1 MDLAIILIFVSL
13 AVFLLLSVP
22 IGVSIGLSVVV
33 GMTFS
38 DMLPYEFL
46 IQKMVTSLD
55 VFPLMAVP
63 FFIMAGEIMQK
74 GSMAQRLLAVSRSLV
89 GHLTGGMAHISVL
102 TSMFYGSLSGSAPAT
117 VAAVGGIMIPAM
129 VKEKYSKSFA
139 TAVNTAAG
147 CLGVIIP
154 PSVPLI
160 IYGTTAGVSVGDL
173 FMAGVIPGLFVGACL
188 MVCSYILAKKHGFTG
203 RSERAP
209 MSEIVSSF
217 LASVPALMVPIIV
230 LGGIY
235 GGFTTPTEAGVIAVV
250 YSFIVEGLFLR
261 TLSLEKIKEVFKSTS
276 LTTASIFLVV
286 ATATALG
293 QILLF
298 YNLPNQLVGILT
310 GITENKY
317 ILILII
323 LAFLLVM
330 GTFMDAL
337 ANILILTPLLLPV
350 AKTLGFDPIHFG
362 IIMIVCSS
370 MGFLTP
376 PVGVNLFVGCSI
388 SKISIERLS
397 VAILPFLLTMVIAL
411 LSLTFLW
418 EPAKS
423 CWVAFL
429 GFVA

>member
-1 MDLAIILIFVSL
+1 METAIILTFVAL
-13 AVFLLLSVP
+13 AAFLLLSVP
-22 IGVSIGLSVVV
+22 IGIAIGMSVIV
-33 GMTFS
+33 GVWAG
-38 DMLPYEFL
+38 DMLPYEFI

-74 GSMAQRLLAVSRSLV
+74 GSMAQRLLTVSKKLV
-89 GHLTGGMAHISVL
+89 GHMTGGMAHISVL
-102 TSMFYGSLSGSAPAT
+102 TSMFYGALSGSAPAT
-117 VAAVGGIMIPAM
+117 VAAVGGIMVPSMI
-129 VKEKYSKSFA
+129 KEGYSRSFS

-147 CLGVIIP
+147 CLGVMIP

-173 FMAGVIPGLFVGACL
+173 FIAGVVPGVFVGICL
-188 MVCSYILAKKHGFTG
+188 MICSYVISKKHGYTG
-203 RSERAP
+203 TGDRAGFK
-209 MSEIVSSF
+209 EIMIATKEALV
-217 LASVPALMVPIIV
+217 ALMVPLIV

-235 GGFTTPTEAGVIAVV
+235 GGLTTPTEAGVIAVLYAFV
-250 YSFIVEGLFLR
+250 AEGIFLR
-261 TLSLEKIKEVFKSTS
+261 TLSWRKVAEIFKGTA
-276 LTTASIFLVV
+276 LTTSSIFLVV

-298 YNLPNQLVGILT
+298 YNVPEMLVEILVGISD
-310 GITENKY
+310 NRY
-317 ILILII
+317 VLIPII
-323 LAFLLVM
+323 LVFLLIM

-350 AKTLGFDPIHFG
+350 VKVLGMNPIHFG

-388 SKISIERLS
+388 GNISIEKLS
-397 VAILPFLLTMVIAL
+397 AAVMPFLFTMVLAL
-411 LSLTFLW
+411 LAIVFIPQISLWL
-418 EPAKS
+418 PG
-423 CWVAFL
+423 L
-429 GFVA
+429 

>member
-1 MDLAIILIFVSL
+1 MDLAIILTFVAL
-13 AVFLLLSVP
+13 ATFLLLSVP
-22 IGVSIGLSVVV
+22 IGIAIGLSVVV
-33 GMTFS
+33 GMTAS
-38 DMLPYEFL
+38 DILPYEFL
-46 IQKMVTSLD
+46 IQKMITSLD

-74 GSMAQRLLAVSRSLV
+74 GSMAHRLLAVSRALV

-129 VKEKYSKSFA
+129 EKEKYSKSFS

-173 FMAGVIPGLFVGACL
+173 FIAGIIPGLFIGVCL
-188 MVCSYILAKKHGFTG
+188 MVCSYVLARRYGFTG
-203 RSERAP
+203 TGKRAP
-209 MSEIVSSF
+209 VREIVLTF
-217 LASVPALMVPIIV
+217 RDALPALMVPIIV

-235 GGFTTPTEAGVIAVV
+235 GGLTTPTEAGVIAVV
-250 YSFIVEGLFLR
+250 YSLFVEGLILR
-261 TLSLEKIKEVFKSTS
+261 TLSWQKIIDVFKGTS

-298 YNLPNQLVGILT
+298 YNLPNQLVEILVS
-310 GITENKY
+310 ISDNKY
-317 ILILII
+317 ILLPIILI
-323 LAFLLVM
+323 FLLIM

-350 AKTLGFDPIHFG
+350 VKVLGVDPIHFG
-362 IIMIVCSS
+362 IVMIVCSS

-388 SKISIERLS
+388 ANISIEKLS
-397 VAILPFLLTMVIAL
+397 VAIIPFLFTMILAL
-411 LSLTFLW
+411 LALTFIPQISLW
-418 EPAKS
+418 LPGLK
-423 CWVAFL
+423 
-429 GFVA
+429 

>member
-1 MDLAIILIFVSL
+1 MDLAIILTFVAL
-13 AVFLLLSVP
+13 ATFLLLSVP
-22 IGVSIGLSVVV
+22 IGVAIGLSVVV

-46 IQKMVTSLD
+46 IQKMITSLD

-74 GSMAQRLLAVSRSLV
+74 GSMAKKLLAVSRSLV

-102 TSMFYGSLSGSAPAT
+102 TSLFYGSLSGSAPAT

-129 VKEKYSKSFA
+129 EKEKYSKSFS

-173 FMAGVIPGLFVGACL
+173 FIAGIIPGLFIGFCL
-188 MVCSYILAKKHGFTG
+188 MVCSYVLAKKYGFTG
-203 RSERAP
+203 TGRRAP
-209 MSEIVSSF
+209 IKEIAVTF
-217 LASVPALMVPIIV
+217 KEALPALMVPIIV

-235 GGFTTPTEAGVIAVV
+235 GGLTTPTEAGVIAVV
-250 YSFIVEGLFLR
+250 YSFFVEGLVLR
-261 TLSLEKIKEVFKSTS
+261 TLSWQKVVDVFKGAA
-276 LTTASIFLVV
+276 LTTSSIFLVV

-298 YNLPNQLVGILT
+298 YNLPNLLVEILVS
-310 GITENKY
+310 ISDNKY
-317 ILILII
+317 ILLPII
-323 LAFLLVM
+323 LVFLLIM

-350 AKTLGFDPIHFG
+350 VKVLGVDPIHFG
-362 IIMIVCSS
+362 IVMIVCSS

-388 SKISIERLS
+388 ANISIEKLS
-397 VAILPFLLTMVIAL
+397 VAILPFLGTMIVAL
-411 LSLTFLW
+411 LALTFIPQISLW
-418 EPAKS
+418 LPG
-423 CWVAFL
+423 L
-429 GFVA
+429 

>member
-1 MDLAIILIFVSL
+1 MELTIILTFVAL
-13 AVFLLLSVP
+13 ATFLLLSVP
-22 IGVSIGLSVVV
+22 IGIAIGLSVVV
-33 GMTFS
+33 GMS
-38 DMLPYEFL
+38 ASVDLPYDFL
-46 IQKMVTSLD
+46 IMKMITSLD

-74 GSMAQRLLAVSRSLV
+74 GSMAERLLAVSRAMV

-117 VAAVGGIMIPAM
+117 VAAVGGIMVPAM
-129 VKEKYSKSFA
+129 EKEKYSKSFS

-173 FMAGVIPGLFVGACL
+173 FIAGIIPGLFIGGSL
-188 MVCSYILAKKHGFTG
+188 MVCSYILSKKYKFTG
-203 RSERAP
+203 RAQRAP
-209 MSEIVSSF
+209 LKDI
-217 LASVPALMVPIIV
+217 LRALRDATPALMVPLIV

-250 YSFIVEGLFLR
+250 YALIVEGLILR
-261 TLSLEKIKEVFKSTS
+261 VLSWQNVVDVFKGTS

-286 ATATALG
+286 ATATAFG

-298 YNLPNQLVGILT
+298 YNLPTYLVDVLVSISDNKFILLP
-310 GITENKY
+310 I
-317 ILILII
+317 ILIFLI
-323 LAFLLVM
+323 VM

-350 AKTLGFDPIHFG
+350 VKALGVDPIHFG
-362 IIMIVCSS
+362 IVMIVCSS

-388 SKISIERLS
+388 ANISIEKLS
-397 VAILPFLLTMVIAL
+397 VAVMPFLLTMVLAL
-411 LSLTFLW
+411 LLLTFIPQISLW
-418 EPAKS
+418 LPG
-423 CWVAFL
+423 L
-429 GFVA
+429 

>member
-1 MDLAIILIFVSL
+1 MDLAIILTFVAL
-13 AVFLLLSVP
+13 ATFLLLSVP
-22 IGVSIGLSVVV
+22 IGIAIGLSVVV
-33 GMTFS
+33 GMTAS
-38 DMLPYEFL
+38 DILPYEFL
-46 IQKMVTSLD
+46 IQKMITSLD

-74 GSMAQRLLAVSRSLV
+74 GSMAQRLLAVSRALV
-89 GHLTGGMAHISVL
+89 GHLTGGMAHISIL

-129 VKEKYSKSFA
+129 EKEKYSKSFS

-173 FMAGVIPGLFVGACL
+173 FIAGIIPGLFIGACL
-188 MVCSYILAKKHGFTG
+188 MVCSYILARKYGFTG
-203 RSERAP
+203 TGKRAP
-209 MSEIVSSF
+209 VKEILF
-217 LASVPALMVPIIV
+217 TFRDALPALMVPIIV

-235 GGFTTPTEAGVIAVV
+235 GGLTTPTEAGVIAVV
-250 YSFIVEGLFLR
+250 YSLIVEGLILR
-261 TLSLEKIKEVFKSTS
+261 TLSWQKVIDVFKGTS
-276 LTTASIFLVV
+276 LTTSSIFLVV

-298 YNLPNQLVGILT
+298 YNLPNQLVEILVS
-310 GITENKY
+310 ISDNKFILLPI
-317 ILILII
+317 ILI
-323 LAFLLVM
+323 FLLIM

-350 AKTLGFDPIHFG
+350 VKVLGVDPIHFG
-362 IIMIVCSS
+362 IVMIVCSS

-388 SKISIERLS
+388 ANLSIEKLS
-397 VAILPFLLTMVIAL
+397 VAVMPFLFTMILAL
-411 LSLTFLW
+411 LALTFIPQISLW
-418 EPAKS
+418 LPGLK
-423 CWVAFL
+423 
-429 GFVA
+429 

>member
-1 MDLAIILIFVSL
+1 MDTAIILTFL
-13 AVFLLLSVP
+13 ALASFLFLSVP
-22 IGVSIGLSVVV
+22 IGIAIGMSVIV
-33 GMTFS
+33 GIWAG

-74 GSMAQRLLAVSRSLV
+74 GSMAQRLLTVSKSLV
-89 GHLTGGMAHISVL
+89 GHITGGMAHISIL
-102 TSMFYGSLSGSAPAT
+102 TSMFYGALSGSAPAT
-117 VAAVGGIMIPAM
+117 VAAVGGIMVPSM
-129 VKEKYSKSFA
+129 KKEGYSTSFS

-147 CLGVIIP
+147 CLGVMIP

-173 FMAGVIPGLFVGACL
+173 FIAGVLPGIFVGLCL
-188 MVCSYILAKKHGFTG
+188 MACSYVLSKKYGYTG
-203 RSERAP
+203 TGERA
-209 MSEIVSSF
+209 SFKEIMTALKDSIV
-217 LASVPALMVPIIV
+217 ALMVPLIV

-235 GGFTTPTEAGVIAVV
+235 GGLTTPTEAGVIAVLYAFV
-250 YSFIVEGLFLR
+250 AEGLVLR
-261 TLSLEKIKEVFKSTS
+261 TLSWNKVTEIFKGTA

-298 YNLPNQLVGILT
+298 YNVPDMLVNFLVGVSD
-310 GITENKY
+310 NKY
-317 ILILII
+317 VLIPII
-323 LAFLLVM
+323 LVFLLIM

-350 AKTLGFDPIHFG
+350 VKVLGMNPIHFG
-362 IIMIVCSS
+362 IVMIVCAS

-388 SKISIERLS
+388 GNISIEKLS
-397 VAILPFLLTMVIAL
+397 AAVMPFLFTMILAL
-411 LSLTFLW
+411 LVIVFFPPLALW
-418 EPAKS
+418 LPG
-423 CWVAFL
+423 L
-429 GFVA
+429 

>member
-1 MDLAIILIFVSL
+1 MDLAIILTFVAL

-22 IGVSIGLSVVV
+22 IGIAIGLSVVA
-33 GMTFS
+33 GMTVS

-46 IQKMVTSLD
+46 IQKMITSLD

-74 GSMAQRLLAVSRSLV
+74 GSMAQRLLAVSRALV

-102 TSMFYGSLSGSAPAT
+102 TSLFYGSLSGSAPAT

-129 VKEKYSKSFA
+129 EKEKYSKSFS

-173 FMAGVIPGLFVGACL
+173 FIAGIVPGLFIGLCL
-188 MVCSYILAKKHGFTG
+188 MICSYLLAKKYGFTG
-203 RSERAP
+203 SGKRAP
-209 MSEIVSSF
+209 FKEISIA
-217 LASVPALMVPIIV
+217 LKDALPALMVPIIV

-235 GGFTTPTEAGVIAVV
+235 GGLTTPTEAGVIAVI
-250 YSFIVEGLFLR
+250 YSLVMEGLILR
-261 TLSLEKIKEVFKSTS
+261 TLSLEKVVDVFKGTA
-276 LTTASIFLVV
+276 LTTSSIFLVV

-298 YNLPNQLVGILT
+298 YNLPNQLVDILVS
-310 GITENKY
+310 ISENKFILLPV
-317 ILILII
+317 ILI
-323 LAFLLVM
+323 FLLIM

-350 AKTLGFDPIHFG
+350 VKVLGVDPIHFG
-362 IIMIVCSS
+362 IIMIICSS

-388 SKISIERLS
+388 ANISIEKLS
-397 VAILPFLLTMVIAL
+397 LAVMPFLFTMIIAL
-411 LSLTFLW
+411 LILTFIPQIALW
-418 EPAKS
+418 LPG
-423 CWVAFL
+423 L
-429 GFVA
+429 